1 MTPFCPSSLYVDRTR
16 GVAQVIGDWI
26 RGDHDVRAGLD
37 LDGAVAAAVADSSV
51 PALVAGVRNGD
62 VRAVARAAVTVGE
75 ASVLSISDL
84 FAEYAAAGRA
94 RRAEIRLAA
103 DPELRERLAGFDYPA
118 AA

>member
-1 MTPFCPSSLYVDRTR
+1 MSPYLFSADF
-16 GVAQVIGDWI
+16 
-26 RGDHDVRAGLD
+26 
-37 LDGAVAAAVADSSV
+37 AATE
-51 PALVAGVRNGD
+51 LGRQ
-62 VRAVARAAVTVGE
+62 ARAAVTVGE

-103 DPELRERLAGFDYPA
+103 DPQLLAELAGFDYPA